1 MPLRIPDEL
10 PAAKVLQDENIFCM
24 TDTFAA
30 LQDIRPLRVLLLN
43 LMPKKIETEIH
54 LMRMLSNSPLQVNIE
69 LMHIGEKKSKNTPIE
84 HMESFY
90 KTFEEIRD
98 QKYDGMIIT
107 GAPLGKVPFSD
118 VLFWDELVKIM
129 DWTRSHVTSVMYLCW
144 GVQAAMY
151 HHYGIAKRVLDK
163 KISGVYSHR
172 VIAPLAPAIRG
183 FDDVFDAPHSRFAEV
198 PGEDITKHKELE
210 IIAVSDVAGPYIVAR
225 KDGRE
230 LFVTGHAEYEPLSL
244 KSEYERDR
252 STGLN
257 PPVPE
262 NYFPNDDPSRQPIVT
277 WKSHGN
283 LLFANWLNY
292 YVYQLTPFDASLIGG
307 EQE

>member
-10 PAAKVLQDENIFCM
+10 PATKILQDENIFCM
-24 TDTFAA
+24 TDSFAA
-30 LQDIRPLRVLLLN
+30 HQDIRPLRVLLLN

-90 KTFEEIRD
+90 KTFDDIKTE
-98 QKYDGMIIT
+98 KYDGMIIT
-107 GAPLGKVPFSD
+107 GAPLGQVPFAE
-118 VLFWDELVKIM
+118 VLFWNELVEIM
-129 DWTRSHVTSVMYLCW
+129 DWTLQHVTSVMYLCW
-144 GVQAAMY
+144 GVQASMY
-151 HHYGIAKRVLDK
+151 HRYGIQKKVLDK
-163 KISGVYSHR
+163 KISGVYDHR
-172 VIAPLAPAIRG
+172 VIAPLAPVIRG
-183 FDDVFDAPHSRFAEV
+183 FDDTFDAPHSRFAEV
-198 PGEDITKHKELE
+198 PPEEIEKNEELE
-210 IIAVSDVAGPYIVAR
+210 IIAVSDVAGPYIVGR

-244 KSEYERDR
+244 TSEYERDLD
-252 STGLN
+252 TGMN
-257 PPVPE
+257 PPMPE
-262 NYFPNDDPSRQPIVT
+262 NYFPDDDPTRQPIVT

-292 YVYQLTPFDASLIGG
+292 YVYQLTPFDASLIGSNR
-307 EQE
+307 

>member
-10 PAAKVLQDENIFCM
+10 PATKILQDENIFCM
-24 TDTFAA
+24 TDSFAA
-30 LQDIRPLRVLLLN
+30 HQDIRPLRVLLLN

-90 KTFEEIRD
+90 KTFDDIKTE
-98 QKYDGMIIT
+98 KYDGMIIT
-107 GAPLGKVPFSD
+107 GAPLGQVPFAE
-118 VLFWDELVKIM
+118 VLFWDELVEIM
-129 DWTRSHVTSVMYLCW
+129 DWTLQHVTSVMYLCW
-144 GVQAAMY
+144 GVQASMY
-151 HHYGIAKRVLDK
+151 HRYGIQKKVLDK
-163 KISGVYSHR
+163 KISGVYEHR
-172 VIAPLAPAIRG
+172 VIAPLAPVIRG
-183 FDDVFDAPHSRFAEV
+183 FDDTFDAPHSRFAEV
-198 PGEDITKHKELE
+198 PPEEIEKNEELE
-210 IIAVSDVAGPYIVAR
+210 IIAVSDVAGPYIVGR

-244 KSEYERDR
+244 KSEYERDLD
-252 STGLN
+252 TGMN
-257 PPVPE
+257 PPMPE
-262 NYFPNDDPSRQPIVT
+262 NYFPDDDPTRQPIVT

-292 YVYQLTPFDASLIGG
+292 YVYQLTPFDASLIGRNR
-307 EQE
+307 

>member
-10 PAAKVLQDENIFCM
+10 PATKILQDENIFCM
-24 TDTFAA
+24 TDSFAA
-30 LQDIRPLRVLLLN
+30 HQDIRPLRVLLLN

-90 KTFEEIRD
+90 KTFDDIKTE
-98 QKYDGMIIT
+98 KYDGMIIT
-107 GAPLGKVPFSD
+107 GAPLGQVPFAE
-118 VLFWDELVKIM
+118 VLFWDELVEIM
-129 DWTRSHVTSVMYLCW
+129 DWTLQHVTSVMYLCW
-144 GVQAAMY
+144 GVQASMY
-151 HHYGIAKRVLDK
+151 HRYGIQKKVLNK
-163 KISGVYSHR
+163 KISGVYDHR
-172 VIAPLAPAIRG
+172 VIAPLAPVIRG
-183 FDDVFDAPHSRFAEV
+183 FDDTFDAPHSRFAEV
-198 PGEDITKHKELE
+198 PPEEIEKNEELE
-210 IIAVSDVAGPYIVAR
+210 IIAVSDVAGPYIVGR

-244 KSEYERDR
+244 KSEYERDLD
-252 STGLN
+252 TGMN
-257 PPVPE
+257 PPMPE
-262 NYFPNDDPSRQPIVT
+262 NYFPDDDPTRQPIVT

-292 YVYQLTPFDASLIGG
+292 YVYQLTPFDASLIGSNR
-307 EQE
+307 

>member
-10 PAAKVLQDENIFCM
+10 PATKILQDENIFCM
-24 TDTFAA
+24 TDSFAA
-30 LQDIRPLRVLLLN
+30 HQDIRPLRVLLLN

-90 KTFEEIRD
+90 KTFDDIKTE
-98 QKYDGMIIT
+98 KYDGMIIT
-107 GAPLGKVPFSD
+107 GAPLGQVPFAE
-118 VLFWDELVKIM
+118 VLFWDELVEIM
-129 DWTRSHVTSVMYLCW
+129 DWTLQHVTSVMYLCW
-144 GVQAAMY
+144 GVQASMY
-151 HHYGIAKRVLDK
+151 HRYGIQKKVLDK
-163 KISGVYSHR
+163 KISGVYDHR
-172 VIAPLAPAIRG
+172 VIAPLAPVIRG
-183 FDDVFDAPHSRFAEV
+183 FDDTFDAPHSRFAEV
-198 PGEDITKHKELE
+198 PPEEIEKNEELE
-210 IIAVSDVAGPYIVAR
+210 IIAVSDVAGPYIVGR

-244 KSEYERDR
+244 KSEYERDLD
-252 STGLN
+252 TGMK
-257 PPVPE
+257 PPMPE
-262 NYFPNDDPSRQPIVT
+262 NYFPDDDPTRQPIVT

-292 YVYQLTPFDASLIGG
+292 YVYQLTPFDASLIGSNR
-307 EQE
+307 

>member
-10 PAAKVLQDENIFCM
+10 PATKILQDENIFCM
-24 TDTFAA
+24 TDSFAA
-30 LQDIRPLRVLLLN
+30 HQDIRPLRVLLLN

-69 LMHIGEKKSKNTPIE
+69 LMHIGEKQSKNTPIE

-90 KTFEEIRD
+90 KTFDDIKHE
-98 QKYDGMIIT
+98 KYDGMIIT
-107 GAPLGKVPFSD
+107 GAPLGQVPFSE
-118 VLFWDELVKIM
+118 VFFWEELVEIM
-129 DWTRSHVTSVMYLCW
+129 DWTRQHVTSVMYLCW
-144 GVQAAMY
+144 GVQASMY
-151 HHYGIAKRVLDK
+151 HHYGIQKRVLDK
-163 KISGVYSHR
+163 KISGVYDHR
-172 VIAPLAPAIRG
+172 VIAPLAPVIRG
-183 FDDVFDAPHSRFAEV
+183 FDDSFDAPHSRFAEV
-198 PGEDITKHKELE
+198 PREEIEKNEELE
-210 IIAVSDVAGPYIVAR
+210 IIAVSDVAGPYIVGR

-252 STGLN
+252 DIGAN

-262 NYFPNDDPSRQPIVT
+262 NYFPDDDPSKQPIVT

-292 YVYQLTPFDASLIGG
+292 YVYQLTPFDASLIGNSR
-307 EQE
+307 

>member
-10 PAAKVLQDENIFCM
+10 PATKILQDENIFCM
-24 TDTFAA
+24 TDSFAA
-30 LQDIRPLRVLLLN
+30 HQDIRPLRVLLLN

-90 KTFEEIRD
+90 KTFDDIKTE
-98 QKYDGMIIT
+98 KYDGMIIT
-107 GAPLGKVPFSD
+107 GAPLGQVPFAE
-118 VLFWDELVKIM
+118 VLFWDELVEIM
-129 DWTRSHVTSVMYLCW
+129 DWTLQHVTSVMYLCW
-144 GVQAAMY
+144 GVQASMY
-151 HHYGIAKRVLDK
+151 HRYGIQKKVLDK
-163 KISGVYSHR
+163 KISGVYDHR
-172 VIAPLAPAIRG
+172 VIAPLAPVIRG
-183 FDDVFDAPHSRFAEV
+183 FDDTFDAPHSRFAEV
-198 PGEDITKHKELE
+198 PPEEIEKNEELE
-210 IIAVSDVAGPYIVAR
+210 IIAVSDVAGPYIVGR

-244 KSEYERDR
+244 KSEYERDLDTR
-252 STGLN
+252 MN
-257 PPVPE
+257 PPMPE
-262 NYFPNDDPSRQPIVT
+262 NYFPDDDPTRQPIVT

-292 YVYQLTPFDASLIGG
+292 YVYQLTPFDASLIGSNR
-307 EQE
+307 

>member
-10 PAAKVLQDENIFCM
+10 PATKILQDENIFCM
-24 TDTFAA
+24 TDSFAA
-30 LQDIRPLRVLLLN
+30 HQDIRPLRVLLLN

-90 KTFEEIRD
+90 KTFDDIKTE
-98 QKYDGMIIT
+98 KYDGMIIT
-107 GAPLGKVPFSD
+107 GAPLGQVPFAE
-118 VLFWDELVKIM
+118 VLFWDELVEIM
-129 DWTRSHVTSVMYLCW
+129 DWTLQHVTSVMYLCW
-144 GVQAAMY
+144 GVQASMY
-151 HHYGIAKRVLDK
+151 HRYGIQKKVLDK
-163 KISGVYSHR
+163 KISGVYEHR
-172 VIAPLAPAIRG
+172 VIAPLAPVIRG
-183 FDDVFDAPHSRFAEV
+183 FDDTFDAPHSRFAEV
-198 PGEDITKHKELE
+198 PPEEIEKNEELE
-210 IIAVSDVAGPYIVAR
+210 IIAVSDVAGPYIVGR

-244 KSEYERDR
+244 KSEYERDLD
-252 STGLN
+252 TGMN
-257 PPVPE
+257 PPMPE
-262 NYFPNDDPSRQPIVT
+262 NYFPDDDPTRQPIVT

-292 YVYQLTPFDASLIGG
+292 YVYQLTPFDASLIGSNR
-307 EQE
+307 

>member
-10 PAAKVLQDENIFCM
+10 PATKILQDENIFCM
-24 TDTFAA
+24 TDSFAA
-30 LQDIRPLRVLLLN
+30 HQDIRPLRVLLLN

-90 KTFEEIRD
+90 KTFDDIKTE
-98 QKYDGMIIT
+98 KYDGMIIT
-107 GAPLGKVPFSD
+107 GAPLGQVPFAE
-118 VLFWDELVKIM
+118 VLFWDELVEIM
-129 DWTRSHVTSVMYLCW
+129 DWTLQHVTSVMYLCW
-144 GVQAAMY
+144 GVQASMY
-151 HHYGIAKRVLDK
+151 HRYGIQKKVLDK
-163 KISGVYSHR
+163 KISGVYDHR
-172 VIAPLAPAIRG
+172 VIAPLAPVIRG
-183 FDDVFDAPHSRFAEV
+183 FDDTFDAPHSRFAEV
-198 PGEDITKHKELE
+198 PPEEIEKNEELE
-210 IIAVSDVAGPYIVAR
+210 IIAVSDVAGPYIVGR

-244 KSEYERDR
+244 KSEYERDLD
-252 STGLN
+252 TGMN
-257 PPVPE
+257 PPMPE
-262 NYFPNDDPSRQPIVT
+262 NYFPDDDPTRQPIVT

-292 YVYQLTPFDASLIGG
+292 YVYQLTPFDASLIGSNR
-307 EQE
+307 

>member
-10 PAAKVLQDENIFCM
+10 PATKILQDENIFCM
-24 TDTFAA
+24 TDSFAA
-30 LQDIRPLRVLLLN
+30 HQDIRPLRVLLLN

-90 KTFEEIRD
+90 KTFDDIKTE
-98 QKYDGMIIT
+98 KYDGMIIT
-107 GAPLGKVPFSD
+107 GAPLGQVPFAE
-118 VLFWDELVKIM
+118 VLFWNELVEIM
-129 DWTRSHVTSVMYLCW
+129 DWTLQHVTSVMYLCW
-144 GVQAAMY
+144 GVQASMY
-151 HHYGIAKRVLDK
+151 HRYGIQKKVLDK
-163 KISGVYSHR
+163 KISGVYDHR
-172 VIAPLAPAIRG
+172 VIAPLAPVIRG
-183 FDDVFDAPHSRFAEV
+183 FDDTFDAPHSRFAEV
-198 PGEDITKHKELE
+198 PPEEIEKNEELE
-210 IIAVSDVAGPYIVAR
+210 IIAVSDVAGPYIVGR

-244 KSEYERDR
+244 KSEYERDLD
-252 STGLN
+252 TGMN
-257 PPVPE
+257 PPMPE
-262 NYFPNDDPSRQPIVT
+262 NYFPDDDPTRQPIVT

-292 YVYQLTPFDASLIGG
+292 YVYQLTPFDASLIGSNR
-307 EQE
+307 

>member
-10 PAAKVLQDENIFCM
+10 PATKILQDENIFCM
-24 TDTFAA
+24 TDSFAA
-30 LQDIRPLRVLLLN
+30 HQDIRPLRVLLLN

-90 KTFEEIRD
+90 KTFDDIKTE
-98 QKYDGMIIT
+98 KYDGMIIT
-107 GAPLGKVPFSD
+107 GAPLGQVPFAE
-118 VLFWDELVKIM
+118 VLFWNELVEIM
-129 DWTRSHVTSVMYLCW
+129 DWTLQHVTSVMYLCW
-144 GVQAAMY
+144 GVQASMY
-151 HHYGIAKRVLDK
+151 HRYGIQKKVLDK
-163 KISGVYSHR
+163 KISGVYDHR
-172 VIAPLAPAIRG
+172 VIAPLAPVIRG
-183 FDDVFDAPHSRFAEV
+183 FDDTFNAPHSRFAEV
-198 PGEDITKHKELE
+198 PPEEIEKNEELE
-210 IIAVSDVAGPYIVAR
+210 IIAVSDVAGPYIVGR

-244 KSEYERDR
+244 KSEYERDLD
-252 STGLN
+252 TGMN
-257 PPVPE
+257 PPMPE
-262 NYFPNDDPSRQPIVT
+262 NYFPDDDPTRQPIVT

-292 YVYQLTPFDASLIGG
+292 YVYQLTPFDASLIGSNR
-307 EQE
+307 

>member
-10 PAAKVLQDENIFCM
+10 PATKILQDENIFCM
-24 TDTFAA
+24 TDSFAA
-30 LQDIRPLRVLLLN
+30 HQDIRPLRVLLLN

-90 KTFEEIRD
+90 KTFDDIKTE
-98 QKYDGMIIT
+98 KYDGMIIT
-107 GAPLGKVPFSD
+107 GAPLGQVPFAE
-118 VLFWDELVKIM
+118 VLFWDELVEIM
-129 DWTRSHVTSVMYLCW
+129 DWTLQHVTSVMYSCW
-144 GVQAAMY
+144 GVQASMY
-151 HHYGIAKRVLDK
+151 HRYGIQKKVLDK
-163 KISGVYSHR
+163 KISGVYDHR
-172 VIAPLAPAIRG
+172 VIAPLAPVIRG
-183 FDDVFDAPHSRFAEV
+183 FDDTFDAPHSRFAEV
-198 PGEDITKHKELE
+198 PPEEIEKNEELE
-210 IIAVSDVAGPYIVAR
+210 IIAVSDVAGPYIVGR

-244 KSEYERDR
+244 KSEYERDLD
-252 STGLN
+252 TGMN
-257 PPVPE
+257 PPMPE
-262 NYFPNDDPSRQPIVT
+262 NYFPDDDPTRQPIVT

-292 YVYQLTPFDASLIGG
+292 YVYQLTPFDASLIGSNR
-307 EQE
+307 

>member
-10 PAAKVLQDENIFCM
+10 PATKILQDENIFCM
-24 TDTFAA
+24 TDSFAA
-30 LQDIRPLRVLLLN
+30 HQDITPLRVLLLN

-90 KTFEEIRD
+90 KTFDDIKTE
-98 QKYDGMIIT
+98 KYDGMIIT
-107 GAPLGKVPFSD
+107 GAPLGQVPFAE
-118 VLFWDELVKIM
+118 VLFWDELVEIM
-129 DWTRSHVTSVMYLCW
+129 DWTLQHVTSVMYLCW
-144 GVQAAMY
+144 GVQASMY
-151 HHYGIAKRVLDK
+151 HRYGIQKKVLDK
-163 KISGVYSHR
+163 KISGVYDHR
-172 VIAPLAPAIRG
+172 VIAPLAPVIRG
-183 FDDVFDAPHSRFAEV
+183 FDDTFDAPHSRFAEV
-198 PGEDITKHKELE
+198 PPEEIEKNEELE
-210 IIAVSDVAGPYIVAR
+210 IIAVSDVAGPYIVGR

-244 KSEYERDR
+244 KSEYERDLD
-252 STGLN
+252 TGMN
-257 PPVPE
+257 PPMPE
-262 NYFPNDDPSRQPIVT
+262 NYFPDDDPTRQPIVT

-292 YVYQLTPFDASLIGG
+292 YVYQLTPFDASLIGSNR
-307 EQE
+307 

>member
-10 PAAKVLQDENIFCM
+10 PATRILQDENIFCM
-24 TDTFAA
+24 TDSFAA
-30 LQDIRPLRVLLLN
+30 HQDIRPLRVLLLN

-54 LMRMLSNSPLQVNIE
+54 LMRMLSNSPLQVHIE

-90 KTFEEIRD
+90 KTFDEIKGE
-98 QKYDGMIIT
+98 KYDGMIIT
-107 GAPLGKVPFSD
+107 GAPLGQVPFSE
-118 VLFWDELVKIM
+118 VLFWDELVEIM
-129 DWTRSHVTSVMYLCW
+129 NWTRQHVTSVMYLCW
-144 GVQAAMY
+144 GVQASMY
-151 HHYGIAKRVLDK
+151 HHYGIQKRVLEN
-163 KISGVYSHR
+163 KISGVYKHR
-172 VIAPLAPAIRG
+172 VVAPLAPVIRG
-183 FDDVFDAPHSRFAEV
+183 FDDTFDAPHSRFAEV
-198 PGEDITKHKELE
+198 PEDEIARNEELE
-210 IIAVSDVAGPYIVAR
+210 IIAVSDIAGPYIVAR

-252 STGLN
+252 AIGQN

-262 NYFPNDDPSRQPIVT
+262 NYFPDDDPTRQPIVT

-292 YVYQLTPFDASLIGG
+292 YVYQLTPFDASLIGCDR
-307 EQE
+307 

>member
-10 PAAKVLQDENIFCM
+10 PATKILQDENIFCM
-24 TDTFAA
+24 TDSFAA
-30 LQDIRPLRVLLLN
+30 HQDIRPLRVLLLN

-90 KTFEEIRD
+90 KTFDDIKTE
-98 QKYDGMIIT
+98 KYDGMIIT
-107 GAPLGKVPFSD
+107 GAPLGQVPFAE
-118 VLFWDELVKIM
+118 VLFWNELVEIM
-129 DWTRSHVTSVMYLCW
+129 DWTLQHVTSVMYLCW
-144 GVQAAMY
+144 GVQASMY
-151 HHYGIAKRVLDK
+151 HRYGIQKKVLDK
-163 KISGVYSHR
+163 KISGVYDHR
-172 VIAPLAPAIRG
+172 VIAPLAPVIRG
-183 FDDVFDAPHSRFAEV
+183 FDDTFDAPHSRFAEV
-198 PGEDITKHKELE
+198 PPEEIEKKEELE
-210 IIAVSDVAGPYIVAR
+210 IIAVSDVAGPYIVGR

-244 KSEYERDR
+244 KSEYERDLD
-252 STGLN
+252 TGMN
-257 PPVPE
+257 PPMPE
-262 NYFPNDDPSRQPIVT
+262 NYFPDDDPTRQPIVT

-292 YVYQLTPFDASLIGG
+292 YVYQLTPFDASLIGSNR
-307 EQE
+307 

>member
-10 PAAKVLQDENIFCM
+10 PATKILQDENIFCM
-24 TDTFAA
+24 TDSFAA
-30 LQDIRPLRVLLLN
+30 HQDIRPLRVLLLN

-90 KTFEEIRD
+90 KTFDDIKTE
-98 QKYDGMIIT
+98 KYDGMIIT
-107 GAPLGKVPFSD
+107 GAPLGQVPFAE
-118 VLFWDELVKIM
+118 VLFWDELVEIM
-129 DWTRSHVTSVMYLCW
+129 DWTLQHVTSVMYLCW
-144 GVQAAMY
+144 GVQASMY
-151 HHYGIAKRVLDK
+151 HRYGIQKKVLDK
-163 KISGVYSHR
+163 KISGVFYHR
-172 VIAPLAPAIRG
+172 VIAPLAPVIRG
-183 FDDVFDAPHSRFAEV
+183 FDDTFDAPHSRFAEV
-198 PGEDITKHKELE
+198 PPEEIEKNEELE
-210 IIAVSDVAGPYIVAR
+210 IIAVSDVAGPYIVGR

-244 KSEYERDR
+244 KSEYERDLD
-252 STGLN
+252 TGMN
-257 PPVPE
+257 PPMPE
-262 NYFPNDDPSRQPIVT
+262 NYFPDDDPTRQPIVT

-292 YVYQLTPFDASLIGG
+292 YVYQLTPFDASLIGSNR
-307 EQE
+307 

>member
-10 PAAKVLQDENIFCM
+10 PATKILQDENIFCM
-24 TDTFAA
+24 TDSFAA
-30 LQDIRPLRVLLLN
+30 HQDIRPLRVLLLN

-90 KTFEEIRD
+90 KTFDDIKAE
-98 QKYDGMIIT
+98 KYDGMIIT
-107 GAPLGKVPFSD
+107 GAPLGQVPFAE
-118 VLFWDELVKIM
+118 VLFWDELVEIM
-129 DWTRSHVTSVMYLCW
+129 DWTLQHVTSVMYLCW
-144 GVQAAMY
+144 GVQASMY
-151 HHYGIAKRVLDK
+151 HRYGIQKKVLDK
-163 KISGVYSHR
+163 KISGVYDHR
-172 VIAPLAPAIRG
+172 VIAPLAPVIRG
-183 FDDVFDAPHSRFAEV
+183 FDDTFDAPHSRFAEV
-198 PGEDITKHKELE
+198 PPEEIEKNEELE
-210 IIAVSDVAGPYIVAR
+210 IIAVSDVAGPYIVGR

-244 KSEYERDR
+244 KSEYERDLD
-252 STGLN
+252 TGMN
-257 PPVPE
+257 PPMPE
-262 NYFPNDDPSRQPIVT
+262 NYFPDDDPTRQPIVT

-292 YVYQLTPFDASLIGG
+292 YVYQLTPFDASLIGSNR
-307 EQE
+307 

>member
-10 PAAKVLQDENIFCM
+10 PATKILQDENIFCM
-24 TDTFAA
+24 TDSFAA
-30 LQDIRPLRVLLLN
+30 HQDIRPLRVLLLN

-90 KTFEEIRD
+90 KTFDDIKAE
-98 QKYDGMIIT
+98 KYDGMIIT
-107 GAPLGKVPFSD
+107 GAPRGQVPFAE
-118 VLFWDELVKIM
+118 VLFWDELVEIM
-129 DWTRSHVTSVMYLCW
+129 DWTLQHVTSVMYLCW
-144 GVQAAMY
+144 GVQASMY
-151 HHYGIAKRVLDK
+151 HRYGIQKKVLDK
-163 KISGVYSHR
+163 KISGVYDHR
-172 VIAPLAPAIRG
+172 VIAPLAPVIRG
-183 FDDVFDAPHSRFAEV
+183 FDDTFDAPHSRFAEV
-198 PGEDITKHKELE
+198 PPEEIEKNEELE
-210 IIAVSDVAGPYIVAR
+210 IIAVSDVAGPYIVGR

-244 KSEYERDR
+244 KSEYERDLD
-252 STGLN
+252 TGMN
-257 PPVPE
+257 PPMPE
-262 NYFPNDDPSRQPIVT
+262 NYFPDDDPTRQPIVT

-292 YVYQLTPFDASLIGG
+292 YVYQLTPFDASLIGSNR
-307 EQE
+307 

>member
-10 PAAKVLQDENIFCM
+10 PATKILQDENIFCM
-24 TDTFAA
+24 TDSFAA
-30 LQDIRPLRVLLLN
+30 HQDIRPLRVLLLN

-90 KTFEEIRD
+90 KTFDDIKTE
-98 QKYDGMIIT
+98 KYDGMIIT
-107 GAPLGKVPFSD
+107 GAPLGQVPFAE
-118 VLFWDELVKIM
+118 VLFWDELVEIM
-129 DWTRSHVTSVMYLCW
+129 DWTLQHVTSVMYLCW
-144 GVQAAMY
+144 GVQASMY
-151 HHYGIAKRVLDK
+151 HRYGIQKKVLDK
-163 KISGVYSHR
+163 KISGVYDHR
-172 VIAPLAPAIRG
+172 VIAPLAPVIRG
-183 FDDVFDAPHSRFAEV
+183 FDDTFDAPHSRFAEV
-198 PGEDITKHKELE
+198 PPEEIEKNEELE
-210 IIAVSDVAGPYIVAR
+210 IIAVSDVAGPYIVGR

-244 KSEYERDR
+244 KSEYERDLD
-252 STGLN
+252 TGMN
-257 PPVPE
+257 PPMPE
-262 NYFPNDDPSRQPIVT
+262 NYFPDEDPTRQPIVT

-292 YVYQLTPFDASLIGG
+292 YVYQLTPFDASLIGSNR
-307 EQE
+307 

>member
-10 PAAKVLQDENIFCM
+10 PATKILQDENIFCM
-24 TDTFAA
+24 TDSFAA
-30 LQDIRPLRVLLLN
+30 HQDIRPLRVLLLN

-90 KTFEEIRD
+90 KTFDDIKTE
-98 QKYDGMIIT
+98 KYDGMIIT
-107 GAPLGKVPFSD
+107 GAPLGQVPFAE
-118 VLFWDELVKIM
+118 VLFWDELVEIM
-129 DWTRSHVTSVMYLCW
+129 DWTLQHVTSVMYLCW
-144 GVQAAMY
+144 GVQASMY
-151 HHYGIAKRVLDK
+151 HRYGIQKKVLDK
-163 KISGVYSHR
+163 KISGVYDHR
-172 VIAPLAPAIRG
+172 VIAPLAPVIRG
-183 FDDVFDAPHSRFAEV
+183 FDDTFNAPHSRFAEV
-198 PGEDITKHKELE
+198 PPEEIEKNEELE
-210 IIAVSDVAGPYIVAR
+210 IIAVSDVAGPYIVGR

-244 KSEYERDR
+244 KSEYERDLD
-252 STGLN
+252 TGMN
-257 PPVPE
+257 PPMPE
-262 NYFPNDDPSRQPIVT
+262 NYFPDDDPTRQPIVT

-292 YVYQLTPFDASLIGG
+292 YVYQLTPFDASLIGSNR
-307 EQE
+307 

>member
-10 PAAKVLQDENIFCM
+10 PATKILQDENIFCM
-24 TDTFAA
+24 TDSFAA
-30 LQDIRPLRVLLLN
+30 HQDIRPLRVLLLN

-90 KTFEEIRD
+90 KTFDDIKTE
-98 QKYDGMIIT
+98 KYDGMIIT
-107 GAPLGKVPFSD
+107 GARLGQVPFAE
-118 VLFWDELVKIM
+118 VLFWDELVEIM
-129 DWTRSHVTSVMYLCW
+129 DWTLQHVTSVMYLCW
-144 GVQAAMY
+144 GVQASMY
-151 HHYGIAKRVLDK
+151 HRYGIQKKVLDK
-163 KISGVYSHR
+163 KISGVYDHR
-172 VIAPLAPAIRG
+172 VIAPLAPVIRG
-183 FDDVFDAPHSRFAEV
+183 FDDTFDAPHSRFAEV
-198 PGEDITKHKELE
+198 PPEEIEKNEELE
-210 IIAVSDVAGPYIVAR
+210 IIAVSDVAGPYIVGR

-244 KSEYERDR
+244 KSEYERDLD
-252 STGLN
+252 TGMN
-257 PPVPE
+257 PPMPE
-262 NYFPNDDPSRQPIVT
+262 NYFPDDDPTRQPIVT

-292 YVYQLTPFDASLIGG
+292 YVYQLTPFDASLIGSNR
-307 EQE
+307 

>member
-10 PAAKVLQDENIFCM
+10 PATKILQDENIFCM
-24 TDTFAA
+24 TDSFAA
-30 LQDIRPLRVLLLN
+30 HQDIRPLRVLLLN

-90 KTFEEIRD
+90 KTFDDIKTE
-98 QKYDGMIIT
+98 KYDGMIIT
-107 GAPLGKVPFSD
+107 GAPLGQVPFAE
-118 VLFWDELVKIM
+118 VLFWDELVEIM
-129 DWTRSHVTSVMYLCW
+129 DWTLQHVTSVMYLCW
-144 GVQAAMY
+144 GVQASMY
-151 HHYGIAKRVLDK
+151 HRYGIQKKVLDK
-163 KISGVYSHR
+163 KISGVYDHR
-172 VIAPLAPAIRG
+172 VIAPLAPVIRG
-183 FDDVFDAPHSRFAEV
+183 FDDTFDAPHSRFAEV
-198 PGEDITKHKELE
+198 PPEEIEKNEELE
-210 IIAVSDVAGPYIVAR
+210 IIAVSDVAGPYIVGR

-244 KSEYERDR
+244 KSEYERDLD
-252 STGLN
+252 TGMN
-257 PPVPE
+257 PPMPE
-262 NYFPNDDPSRQPIVT
+262 NYFPDDDPTRQPIFT

-292 YVYQLTPFDASLIGG
+292 YVYQLTPFDASLIGSNR
-307 EQE
+307 

>member
-10 PAAKVLQDENIFCM
+10 PATKILQDENIFCM
-24 TDTFAA
+24 TDSFAA
-30 LQDIRPLRVLLLN
+30 HQDIRPLRVLLLN

-90 KTFEEIRD
+90 KTFDDIKTE
-98 QKYDGMIIT
+98 KYDGMIIT
-107 GAPLGKVPFSD
+107 GAPLGQVPFAE
-118 VLFWDELVKIM
+118 VLFWDELVEIM
-129 DWTRSHVTSVMYLCW
+129 DWTLQHVTSVMYLCW
-144 GVQAAMY
+144 GVQASMY
-151 HHYGIAKRVLDK
+151 HRYGIQKKVLDK
-163 KISGVYSHR
+163 KISGVFDHR
-172 VIAPLAPAIRG
+172 VIAPLAPVIRG
-183 FDDVFDAPHSRFAEV
+183 FDDTFDAPHSRFAEV
-198 PGEDITKHKELE
+198 PPEEIEKNEELE
-210 IIAVSDVAGPYIVAR
+210 IIAVSDVAGPYIVGR

-244 KSEYERDR
+244 KSEYERDLD
-252 STGLN
+252 TGMN
-257 PPVPE
+257 PPMPE
-262 NYFPNDDPSRQPIVT
+262 NYFPDDDPTRQPIVT

-292 YVYQLTPFDASLIGG
+292 YVYQLTPFDASLIGSNR
-307 EQE
+307 

>member
-10 PAAKVLQDENIFCM
+10 PATKILQDENIFCM
-24 TDTFAA
+24 TDSFAA
-30 LQDIRPLRVLLLN
+30 HQDIRPLRVLLLN

-90 KTFEEIRD
+90 KTFDDIKTE
-98 QKYDGMIIT
+98 KYDGMIIT
-107 GAPLGKVPFSD
+107 GAPLGQVPFAE
-118 VLFWDELVKIM
+118 VLFWNELVEIM
-129 DWTRSHVTSVMYLCW
+129 DWTLQHVTSVMYLCW
-144 GVQAAMY
+144 GVQASMY
-151 HHYGIAKRVLDK
+151 HRYGIQKKVLDK
-163 KISGVYSHR
+163 KISGVYDHR
-172 VIAPLAPAIRG
+172 VIAPLAPVIRG
-183 FDDVFDAPHSRFAEV
+183 FDDTFDAPHSRFAEV
-198 PGEDITKHKELE
+198 PPEEIEKNEELE
-210 IIAVSDVAGPYIVAR
+210 IIAVSDVAGPYIVGR

-244 KSEYERDR
+244 KSEYERDLD
-252 STGLN
+252 TGMN
-257 PPVPE
+257 PPMPE
-262 NYFPNDDPSRQPIVT
+262 NYFPDDDPTRQPIVT

-292 YVYQLTPFDASLIGG
+292 YVYQLTPFDASLIGSNS
-307 EQE
+307 

>member
-10 PAAKVLQDENIFCM
+10 PATKILQDENIFCM
-24 TDTFAA
+24 TDSFAA
-30 LQDIRPLRVLLLN
+30 HQDIRPLRVLLLN

-90 KTFEEIRD
+90 KTFDDIKAE
-98 QKYDGMIIT
+98 KYDGMIIT
-107 GAPLGKVPFSD
+107 GAPLGRVPFAE
-118 VLFWDELVKIM
+118 VLFWDELVEIM
-129 DWTRSHVTSVMYLCW
+129 DWTLQHVTSVMYLCW
-144 GVQAAMY
+144 GVQASMY
-151 HHYGIAKRVLDK
+151 HRYGIQKKVLDK
-163 KISGVYSHR
+163 KISGVYDHR
-172 VIAPLAPAIRG
+172 VIAPLAPVIRG
-183 FDDVFDAPHSRFAEV
+183 FDDTFDAPHSRFAEV
-198 PGEDITKHKELE
+198 PPEEIEKNEELE
-210 IIAVSDVAGPYIVAR
+210 IIAVSDVAGPYIVGR

-244 KSEYERDR
+244 KSEYERDLD
-252 STGLN
+252 TGMN
-257 PPVPE
+257 PPMPE
-262 NYFPNDDPSRQPIVT
+262 NYFPDDDPTRQPIVT

-292 YVYQLTPFDASLIGG
+292 YVYQLTPFDASLIGSNR
-307 EQE
+307 

>member
-10 PAAKVLQDENIFCM
+10 PATKILQDENIFCM
-24 TDTFAA
+24 TDSFAA
-30 LQDIRPLRVLLLN
+30 HQDIRPLRVLLLN

-90 KTFEEIRD
+90 KTFDDIKAE
-98 QKYDGMIIT
+98 KYDGMIIT
-107 GAPLGKVPFSD
+107 GAPLGQVPFSE
-118 VLFWDELVKIM
+118 VLFWDELVEIM
-129 DWTRSHVTSVMYLCW
+129 DWTLQHVTSVMYLCW
-144 GVQAAMY
+144 GVQASMY
-151 HHYGIAKRVLDK
+151 HRYGIQKKVLDK
-163 KISGVYSHR
+163 KISGVYDHR
-172 VIAPLAPAIRG
+172 VIAPLAPVIRG
-183 FDDVFDAPHSRFAEV
+183 FDDTFDAPHSRFAEV
-198 PGEDITKHKELE
+198 PPEEIEKNEELE
-210 IIAVSDVAGPYIVAR
+210 IIAVSDVAGPYIVGR

-244 KSEYERDR
+244 KSEYERDLD
-252 STGLN
+252 TGMN
-257 PPVPE
+257 PPMPE
-262 NYFPNDDPSRQPIVT
+262 NYFPDDDPTRQPIVT

-292 YVYQLTPFDASLIGG
+292 YVYQLTPFDASLIGSNR
-307 EQE
+307 